1 MLETGKRRG
10 QVSKQMPWLEL
21 AFFMITVELLAL
33 YGLAFSG
40 HFPAE
45 FRSAELRGGAGAM
58 LFWATLAAAVLAAIV
73 AGCITLRVLPWPA
86 IVIGGGAMLLAAP
99 FLLRP
104 FPDRFV
110 NGLAG
115 LVTFAMSALGT
126 AVLFWAAG

>member
-1 MLETGKRRG
+1 
-10 QVSKQMPWLEL
+10 MPWLQL
-21 AFFMITVELLAL
+21 AFFIITVELLAL

-40 HFPAE
+40 HFPVE
-45 FRSAELRGGAGAM
+45 FRNAELRNGTGAM
-58 LFWATLAAAVLAAIV
+58 LFWATLAAAVAAVIV
-73 AGCITLRVLPWPA
+73 AGGVALRVLSWPA

-99 FLLRP
+99 LLLRP

-115 LVTFAMSALGT
+115 LATFATSALGV

>member
-1 MLETGKRRG
+1 
-10 QVSKQMPWLEL
+10 MPWLQL

-45 FRSAELRGGAGAM
+45 FRNTELRNGAGAT

-73 AGCITLRVLPWPA
+73 AGCMALRVLSWPA
-86 IVIGGGAMLLAAP
+86 IVIGGGGMLLATP
-99 FLLRP
+99 LLLRP

-115 LVTFAMSALGT
+115 LATFATAALGA

>member
-1 MLETGKRRG
+1 M
-10 QVSKQMPWLEL
+10 SKQMPWLQL
-21 AFFMITVELLAL
+21 AFFTITVELLAL

-45 FRSAELRGGAGAM
+45 FRNPELRGGAGAM
-58 LFWATLAAAVLAAIV
+58 LFWATLVVAVLAAIV
-73 AGCITLRVLPWPA
+73 AGCITLRVLSWPS

-99 FLLRP
+99 LLLRP

-115 LVTFAMSALGT
+115 LATFAMSALGT
-126 AVLFWAAG
+126 AVLLWAAG

>member
-1 MLETGKRRG
+1 
-10 QVSKQMPWLEL
+10 MPWLQL
-21 AFFMITVELLAL
+21 ALFTITVELLAL

-45 FRSAELRGGAGAM
+45 FRNPRFKSGFGAIA
-58 LFWATLAAAVLAAIV
+58 FWATLAAAALAALI
-73 AGCITLRVLPWPA
+73 ALAMALRMLTWPA
-86 IVIGGGAMLLAAP
+86 IIIGGGAMLLAAP
-99 FLLRP
+99 LLLRP

-115 LVTFAMSALGT
+115 LATFAMTALGA

>member
-1 MLETGKRRG
+1 
-10 QVSKQMPWLEL
+10 MPWLQL

-45 FRSAELRGGAGAM
+45 FRSAELRGGPGAM
-58 LFWATLAAAVLAAIV
+58 LFWATLAAALLAAIV
-73 AGCITLRVLPWPA
+73 AGCIALRVLPWPA

-99 FLLRP
+99 LLLRP

-110 NGLAG
+110 NGPAG
-115 LVTFAMSALGT
+115 LATFAMSALGT
-126 AVLFWAAG
+126 AVLFWATG